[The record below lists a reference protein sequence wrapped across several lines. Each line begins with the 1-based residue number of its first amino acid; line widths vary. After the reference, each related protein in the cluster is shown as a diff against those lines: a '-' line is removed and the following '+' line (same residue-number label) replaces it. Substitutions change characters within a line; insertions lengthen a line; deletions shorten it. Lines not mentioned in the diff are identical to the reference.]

1 MECWNSGIVA
11 SKGIFIVYGFLTN
24 SVEINFF
31 NNPLF
36 HFPKTHYSII
46 PVFQYSNC
54 EQSELNSL
62 FLVSLVYDSLERS
75 DGLFTISGRRSI
87 FS

>member
-1 MECWNSGIVA
+1 MECWNSGILV
-11 SKGIFIVYGFLTN
+11 SKGIFIIYVFFNYP
-24 SVEINFF
+24 VEINFF

-54 EQSELNSL
+54 E
-62 FLVSLVYDSLERS
+62 RS
-75 DGLFTISGRRSI
+75 DLSS
-87 FS
+87 